1 MIFSTFDH
9 LSPVLDAVEACYSK
23 QLGVAARRSAARDV
37 LRYWALEIADIA
49 KALARPS
56 TRRLWYRTSAP
67 GSERWVRPTSR
78 QHQPHA
84 ATLQRPQRTPSDGD
98 GSMLLQSCADVAAA
112 TDGEGVEY
120 WHELF
125 SSVNDVSA
133 AAFRAAGG
141 EVIDQECMLGVRTD
155 AHPASHAA
163 NGRGDALHFCLP
175 GPQDHALDHVLRTL
189 YPSRFDHVRLRPGQG
204 VIK

>member
-1 MIFSTFDH
+1 M
-9 LSPVLDAVEACYSK
+9 EACYSK
-23 QLGVAARRSAARDV
+23 QLGVVARRSAARDV
-37 LRYWALEIADIA
+37 LRYRALEIADVA
-49 KALARPS
+49 KALARPVR
-56 TRRLWYRTSAP
+56 RRLWYRTSAP

-78 QHQPHA
+78 HHH
-84 ATLQRPQRTPSDGD
+84 TLQRSQRTPSDGD

-141 EVIDQECMLGVRTD
+141 EVIDQKCMLGVRTD
-155 AHPASHAA
+155 AHPVSHAT
-163 NGRGDALHFCLP
+163 R
-175 GPQDHALDHVLRTL
+175 
-189 YPSRFDHVRLRPGQG
+189 S
-204 VIK
+204 